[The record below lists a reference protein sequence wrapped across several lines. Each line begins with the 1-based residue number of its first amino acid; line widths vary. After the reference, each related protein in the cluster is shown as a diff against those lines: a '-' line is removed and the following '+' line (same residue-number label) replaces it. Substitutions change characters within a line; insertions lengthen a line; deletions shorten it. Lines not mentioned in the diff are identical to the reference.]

1 MTIRR
6 TLLTSYLMISLV
18 SALMITA
25 MIVAHLRSV
34 LRTEIEHKLTTQAA
48 TIMQQI
54 DTTLFERMKN
64 IATWSRL
71 AVMQEV
77 RVRDIDK
84 RLSKFLHELYDGY
97 GGVYQRLFV
106 VNDAR
111 EIIASSRPGQI
122 GESLASA
129 AIWLEA
135 TVGRDPV
142 SLQPVDIERQELL
155 LSVSLTDDFQQGR
168 LGRLFAGFDWNE
180 ISRLLESPIAVNGLV
195 GVSHALLV
203 DSTGQVIAVSAYL
216 RSRSGIPYPI
226 VQSWMVA
233 EQATGALTSH
243 AAFLDGAEVLI
254 GYARSQGHR
263 TFPGFGW
270 RVLMLQPTRQAFAP
284 VSRLWW
290 TFSLFLFLT
299 VLLGVLVSFWI
310 SARIARPII
319 GLTEFTRDFIEGHKR
334 LPPVLSVNNEIG
346 ELRAAFAQMI
356 ENLEQSRQD
365 LVRVAKLAVIGEM
378 AASMAHEVRTPLGI
392 LRSSAQ
398 MLQREEKLSDVGRE
412 MTEFVISETDRL
424 NDLVTTLLE
433 SARPRPPEFSRYDL
447 HRVIDHTVDML
458 STKAADKSI
467 ILTTQLDAAQS
478 ILFCDR
484 DQLIQVFLNL
494 IMNAIQHTP
503 EGGRIVVATASH
515 GESIEAAVCDN
526 GPGIPRAERKKV
538 FEPFVTHR
546 EGGIGLGL
554 TVVQQIVSAHRGRI
568 IVADNPAGGTCFRIE
583 LPLQGRR

>member
-6 TLLTSYLMISLV
+6 TLLTSYLMISIV
-18 SALMITA
+18 SALMITG
-25 MIVAHLRSV
+25 MIVAHLRAV
-34 LRTEIEHKLTTQAA
+34 LRTEIEQKLTTQAA
-48 TIMQQI
+48 TIMEQI

-71 AVMQEV
+71 GIMQEV

-84 RLSKFLHELYDGY
+84 RLSKFLHELYAGY
-97 GGVYQRLFV
+97 GGVYHRLFV
-106 VNDAR
+106 VNDAD
-111 EIIASSRPGQI
+111 EVIASSQPGQI
-122 GESLASA
+122 GEHLASA
-129 AIWLEA
+129 AIWLQA
-135 TVGRDPV
+135 TLGRDTV
-142 SLQPVDIERQELL
+142 SLRPVDVARRELL

-180 ISRLLESPIAVNGLV
+180 INRLLESPVLV
-195 GVSHALLV
+195 DGRVRLSHALLV
-203 DSTGQVIAVSAYL
+203 DSDGRMIAASADL
-216 RSRSGIPYPI
+216 RIGDGNPRPV
-226 VQSWMVA
+226 VQSWLMG
-233 EQATGALTSH
+233 EQATGALT
-243 AAFLDGAEVLI
+243 ARTPFLDDAEVLI

-263 TFPGFGW
+263 TFPGFDW

-299 VLLGVLVSFWI
+299 VLLGVLVSLWI
-310 SARIARPII
+310 SARIARPIV
-319 GLTEFTRDFIEGHKR
+319 GLTEFTRNFIEGNQR
-334 LPPVLSVNNEIG
+334 LPPVLSGNNEIG
-346 ELRAAFAQMI
+346 ELRAAFARMI
-356 ENLEQSRQD
+356 ENLEQSKQD

-398 MLQREEKLSDVGRE
+398 MLQRAERLTDVGRE
-412 MTEFVISETDRL
+412 MVEFIISETDRL
-424 NDLVTTLLE
+424 NALVTTLLD
-433 SARPRPPEFSRYDL
+433 SARPGPLEFSRYDL
-447 HRVIDHTVDML
+447 HRVIEHTVDLL

-467 ILTTQLDAAQS
+467 TLTTRFGAADS

-503 EGGRIVVATASH
+503 EGGRIEITTVSLAD
-515 GESIEAAVCDN
+515 SIEVAVCDN
-526 GPGIPRAERKKV
+526 GPGIPHAERKKV
-538 FEPFVTHR
+538 FEPFVSHR
-546 EGGIGLGL
+546 QGGIGLGL

-568 IVADNPAGGTCFRIE
+568 IAADNPAGGTCFHIE
-583 LPLQGRR
+583 LPLKERR